1 MVSPTLAYALAI
13 PAVVMPTVSVLAQTP
28 PEADA
33 PARQVEEIVVTGT
46 LIARPAAEALTP
58 LVTVDLDALQ
68 ATGTANVA
76 DALNDMPLFGIAD
89 STPTS
94 SNAKTQGI
102 GLNLLNLRNLGSS
115 RTLVLVNG
123 RRHVAGLAGTSAVD
137 LNNIPVDLIERME
150 IITGGASALY
160 GSEAVAGVVN
170 IITKTH
176 FEGLSVNAQAGITDE
191 SDGFTADAA
200 ITAGIRFA
208 DNRGSLITNF
218 TYSDSEQIK
227 SADRP
232 FSAVDLFAN
241 PDGSI
246 QNPAYSSFGMNGHFT
261 YVNNAGQRVSVT
273 QGADGLFMKRPV
285 TAEDGFN
292 RDAQRLIRMPMKRY
306 LGSLYSQYELTDS
319 IEAFVETSYARSEMR
334 ARTEHSTF
342 GALVTDLVLPVDNP
356 YIPAEIFN
364 NMDAAATA
372 AAGGI
377 QFRKRAS
384 EFGYRDLPTTR
395 DMLRIAA
402 GLGGDLS
409 GNWSW
414 RQYVQYGQTKERQL
428 TTGLV
433 NVQKTAYA
441 LDAEVGPDGQLRC
454 VSAAARAGGC
464 VPINLFGANSISA
477 AGVDYIGAASR
488 YDTSIEQKVA
498 SAILTGTPFALPM
511 GDVGLAA
518 GIEYRDEESA
528 FLVDELTERSLLN
541 FAQRPDV
548 VGEYDVQE
556 IFTEISAPLVRNLGW
571 VDALTWD
578 AAIRYADYST
588 IGSVVSWKTGAGLAL
603 SSGIR
608 FRGGYAVAARAPNI
622 TDLFLPQQK
631 VFGRVNDPC
640 AGGGDNAGLSA
651 EIAQNR
657 RANCAALGIG
667 PDFAPDQVALESL
680 AGSTGGNPN
689 LQEETAKTLTF
700 GVALMPGVLG
710 ELTLTTDYWQI
721 EIEDAIGSISRQ
733 TTVNQCVDQPT
744 ISNPFC
750 ASLARD
756 PVTLQLREV
765 HTLQQNL
772 ATQNVSGID
781 LEMMYPVDLGASQGL
796 PVRLNLSLLGTYLLE
811 DETVQFAGA
820 TPDGFRG
827 EIGHSKWRLNSQMAV
842 DIGDWRVAW
851 RSRFIGASVL
861 DSDSHTAANEIG
873 SKWYHDLS
881 ADYQVSEHWKL
892 NAGVRN
898 VADTKPPL
906 IPSPHVRNVIGT
918 ETAADVYDVV
928 GRYFYVGA
936 GLKL

>member
-1 MVSPTLAYALAI
+1 MI
-13 PAVVMPTVSVLAQTP
+13 PAASFAQG
-28 PEADA
+28 EEES
-33 PARQVEEIVVTGT
+33 PAGQLEEIVVTGT

-89 STPTS
+89 STPIS
-94 SNAKTQGI
+94 SNARTQGI

-123 RRHVAGLAGTSAVD
+123 RRHVAGQAGTSAVD
-137 LNNIPVDLIERME
+137 LNNIPVDMIERME

-170 IITKTH
+170 IITKTD
-176 FEGLSVNAQAGITDE
+176 FEGLSINAQSGITGE
-191 SDGFTADAA
+191 SDGFTADVSV
-200 ITAGIRFA
+200 TSGTRFA
-208 DNRGSLITNF
+208 DGRGSVLANF
-218 TYSDSEQIK
+218 TYADNDEIK
-227 SADRP
+227 STDRP
-232 FSAVDLFAN
+232 FSDVDLFAN
-241 PDGSI
+241 ADGSI

-261 YVNNAGQRVSVT
+261 YVNNAGQSVSVT
-273 QGADGLFMKRPV
+273 QGADGLFTKRPV

-319 IEAFVETSYARSEMR
+319 VKAFVETSYARSEMR

-342 GALVTDLVLPVDNP
+342 GALVTNLVLPVNNP
-356 YIPAEIFN
+356 YIPAEILS
-364 NMDAAATA
+364 NMGAAATA
-372 AAGGI
+372 AAGGV

-395 DMLRIAA
+395 DMFRIAA
-402 GLGGDLS
+402 GFSGELS
-409 GNWSW
+409 ENWSW

-454 VSAAARAGGC
+454 VNAAARADGC
-464 VPINLFGANSISA
+464 VPIDLFGANSISP
-477 AGVDYIGAASR
+477 AGVDYIEAVAH
-488 YDTSIEQKVA
+488 YDTSIKQKVA
-498 SAILTGTPFALPM
+498 SAILTGTPFSLPM
-511 GDVGLAA
+511 GDLGVAA

-528 FLVDELTERSLLN
+528 FLVDELTERALLN

-548 VGEYDVQE
+548 VGDYDVKE
-556 IFTEISAPLVRNLGW
+556 AFTEISAPLLKDLGW
-571 VDALTWD
+571 VDELTVD
-578 AAIRYADYST
+578 AAVRYADYST
-588 IGSVVSWKTGAGLAL
+588 IGSVISWKTGAGLAL
-603 SSGIR
+603 PGGIR
-608 FRGGYAVAARAPNI
+608 FRGGYAVASRAPNI
-622 TDLFLPQQK
+622 TDLFLPQQR

-640 AGGGDNAGLSA
+640 AGGGAVAGLA
-651 EIAQNR
+651 PEIAQNR

-667 PDFAPDQVALESL
+667 PSFAPDQVALESL
-680 AGSTGGNPN
+680 QGTTGGNPN
-689 LQEETAKTLTF
+689 LQEEEAKTLTL

-710 ELTLTTDYWQI
+710 ELTFTADYWRI
-721 EIEDAIGSISRQ
+721 EIEDSIGSISRQ
-733 TTVNQCVDQPT
+733 TTVNQCVDQPA

-750 ASLARD
+750 ASVARD
-756 PVTLQLREV
+756 PLSLQLREI

-772 ATQNVSGID
+772 AMQNVSGID
-781 LEMMYPVDLGASQGL
+781 FEMMYPLDLGAAGGL
-796 PVRLNLSLLGTYLLE
+796 PVRLNLSLLGAYLLK
-811 DETVQFAGA
+811 DETIQFAGA
-820 TPDGFRG
+820 TTDDFRG
-827 EIGHSKWRLNSQMAV
+827 EVGHSKWRLNSQAAL

-861 DSDSHTAANEIG
+861 DIDSHTAANEIG

-881 ADYQVSEHWKL
+881 LDYQVNDRWKL
-892 NAGVRN
+892 NAGIRN
-898 VADTKPPL
+898 LADTQPPL
-906 IPSPHVRNVIGT
+906 IPSPHPRNIIGT
-918 ETAADVYDVV
+918 ETAADVYDVI
-928 GRYFYVGA
+928 GRYYYLGA
-936 GLKL
+936 GFSL